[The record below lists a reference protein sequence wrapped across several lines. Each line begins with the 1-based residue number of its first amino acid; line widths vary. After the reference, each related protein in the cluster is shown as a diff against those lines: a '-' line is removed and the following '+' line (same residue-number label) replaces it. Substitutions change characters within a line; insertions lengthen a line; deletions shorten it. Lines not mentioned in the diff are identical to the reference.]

1 MTKNKDKHKNK
12 KNPKNKESSNE
23 KNELEQSLDEKIYN
37 LEDALLRSRAELENA
52 LKRSVIEVEKAHK
65 YGVEK
70 LLLELLPVMDSLE
83 HAIDNL
89 SSEVS
94 ENHVEGIKLTLKSFE
109 TALDKFGISPIY
121 PSNGTFDP
129 EEHEAV
135 SVISDNKGSDNDI
148 VDVLQKGWRL
158 HERVIRPARV
168 IVVKN

>member
-1 MTKNKDKHKNK
+1 MVWK
-12 KNPKNKESSNE
+12 
-23 KNELEQSLDEKIYN
+23 
-37 LEDALLRSRAELENA
+37 ALL
-52 LKRSVIEVEKAHK
+52 K
-65 YGVEK
+65 
-70 LLLELLPVMDSLE
+70 ELLPVIDSLE
-83 HAIDNL
+83 HTIDNL

-109 TALDKFGISPIY
+109 TFLDKFGISPIY

-168 IVVKN
+168 IVIKN

>member
-1 MTKNKDKHKNK
+1 
-12 KNPKNKESSNE
+12 
-23 KNELEQSLDEKIYN
+23 
-37 LEDALLRSRAELENA
+37 
-52 LKRSVIEVEKAHK
+52 VIEVEKAHK

>member
-1 MTKNKDKHKNK
+1 MTKNKNKHKNK
-12 KNPKNKESSNE
+12 KNPKNKESSPEN
-23 KNELEQSLDEKIYN
+23 NELEQGLDEKIN
-37 LEDALLRSRAELENA
+37 ILEDALLRSRAELENA

-70 LLLELLPVMDSLE
+70 LLLELLPVIDSLE

-89 SSEVS
+89 SSEVN
-94 ENHVEGIKLTLKSFE
+94 ENHIEGIKLTLKSFE

-121 PSNGTFDP
+121 PINETFDP

-135 SVISDNKGSDNDI
+135 SVISDIKGSDNDI